1 MTPMTDLMT
10 NITSKSTF
18 PVTLSDV
25 YQARKRIH
33 HIIHHSELRHD
44 PILSEQSG
52 HDLWCKLETQ
62 QPVRAFKLRGAANK
76 ILTLSDDQRQRGVVT
91 ASTGNHGRAVAYV
104 AKQLGIRAVVCLSNN
119 VPHNKRDALERLQA
133 DVRLCGESQD
143 DAMEVALQLEH
154 EQGLCYVPPFDDAAV
169 IAGQGTMMLEILE
182 DAPDVR
188 TVIVPLSGGGLI
200 AGITSVAK
208 QVNPAIRIIG
218 VSMEGPAVMYHSVQ
232 AGKPVTM
239 PEAPTLADSLLGGI
253 SDDNQYTFALVRD
266 YVDDIVLVS
275 ERAIAEAMRY
285 AFGQYVMLEGGAAA
299 SLAALQT
306 GQVASRG
313 KTVAILSGGN
323 VDPHTLIEVV
333 QGTYPLP

>member
-1 MTPMTDLMT
+1 MTPVTDLMN
-10 NITSKSTF
+10 NITSKSAF

-33 HIIHHSELRHD
+33 HIIRHSELRHD

-76 ILTLSDDQRQRGVVT
+76 ILSLSADQRQRGVVT

-143 DAMEVALQLEH
+143 DAMEVALQLER

-232 AGKPVTM
+232 AGTPVTM

-253 SDDNQYTFALVRD
+253 SDDNRYTFALVRD

>member
-1 MTPMTDLMT
+1 MTDLMS
-10 NITSKSTF
+10 NPTSKSAF
-18 PVTLSDV
+18 PVTLTDV
-25 YQARKRIH
+25 YQARKRIRH
-33 HIIHHSELRHD
+33 LICHSELRHD
-44 PILSEQSG
+44 PILSEQTG

-76 ILTLSDDQRQRGVVT
+76 ILSLSDDQRQRGVVT

-119 VPHNKRDALERLQA
+119 VPQNKRDALARLDA
-133 DVRLCGESQD
+133 EVRLCGESQD
-143 DAMEVALQLEH
+143 DAMVVALQLERD
-154 EQGLCYVPPFDDAAV
+154 QGLCYVPPFDDAAV
-169 IAGQGTMMLEILE
+169 IAGQATMMLEILE
-182 DAPDVR
+182 DAPDVS

-208 QVNPAIRIIG
+208 QINPNIRVIG

-253 SDDNQYTFALVRD
+253 GEDNQYTFALVRD
-266 YVDDIVLVS
+266 YVDEIMLVS
-275 ERAIAEAMRY
+275 ERAIADAMRY

-306 GQVASRG
+306 GQVTNDG

-323 VDPHTLIEVV
+323 VDPHTLIEIV

>member
-1 MTPMTDLMT
+1 MTNLMTDTSLPT
-10 NITSKSTF
+10 PSKSAF
-18 PVTLSDV
+18 PVTLTDV
-25 YQARKRIH
+25 YHARKRIRH
-33 HIIHHSELRHD
+33 LICHSELRHD
-44 PILSEQSG
+44 PVLSEQTA

-76 ILTLSDDQRQRGVVT
+76 ILSLHDETRQRGVVT

-104 AKQLGIRAVVCLSNN
+104 AKQLGMRAVVCLSNN
-119 VPHNKRDALERLQA
+119 VPHNKRDALARLGA

-143 DAMEVALQLEH
+143 DAMDVALQLER

-182 DAPDVR
+182 DAPDVS
-188 TVIVPLSGGGLI
+188 TLVVPLSGGGLI

-208 QVNPAIRIIG
+208 QVNPAIQVIG
-218 VSMEGPAVMYHSVQ
+218 VSMEGPAVMYHSVR

-253 SDDNQYTFALVRD
+253 GDDNQHTFALVRD
-266 YVDDIVLVS
+266 HVDDIVLVS
-275 ERAIAEAMRY
+275 EQAIAEAMRY
-285 AFGQYVMLEGGAAA
+285 AFEQYVMLEGGAAA

-306 GQVASRG
+306 GQIASHG

-323 VDPHTLIEVV
+323 VDPHTLADIVH
-333 QGTYPLP
+333 

>member
-10 NITSKSTF
+10 NTTSKSTF

-143 DAMEVALQLEH
+143 DAMVVALQLEH

-232 AGKPVTM
+232 AGIPVTM

-253 SDDNQYTFALVRD
+253 SDDNRYTFALVRD

-306 GQVASRG
+306 GKVANNG